1 MSKKR
6 KGSCLAGISTLLL
19 WVLIFLPFGCR
30 VKKSEQ
36 KQSHLSIN
44 EQVQAVSIATKQIDR
59 LILRLDSLSLVVAEF
74 DEDGRLKRITQAK
87 QGTKTTTKERE
98 TAQDSVVAKKE
109 QEQVLTQNSSL
120 KTHLS
125 NIVPSILWWVLGGVV
140 LLLLVA
146 LLIRLL
152 RR

>member
-1 MSKKR
+1 MEMQNKFILF
-6 KGSCLAGISTLLL
+6 GLILLT
-19 WVLIFLPFGCR
+19 FASCR

-36 KQSHLSIN
+36 KQSHLVIN

-59 LILRLDSLSLVVAEF
+59 LVLRLDSLSLVVAEF

-109 QEQVLTQNSSL
+109 QEQDLTQNSKLITTNTS
-120 KTHLS
+120 
-125 NIVPSILWWVLGGVV
+125 IVPSAFWWLIGGVV
-140 LLLLVA
+140 LLLIVA